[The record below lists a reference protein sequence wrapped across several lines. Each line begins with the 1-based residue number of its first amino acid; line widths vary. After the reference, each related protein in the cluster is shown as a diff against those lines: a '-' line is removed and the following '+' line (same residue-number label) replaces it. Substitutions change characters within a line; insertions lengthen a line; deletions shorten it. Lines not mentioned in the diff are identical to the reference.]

1 MVFLCF
7 ILFIFL
13 IKVSTYFSRFWFFS
27 WFCSSVTLLYI
38 SRIFCYRLFYRWATE
53 GKLARNIAIIGGGE
67 QAKQLLSYL
76 RQLQEPWNK
85 VVGVFDDRL
94 QRTDLNI
101 MGHPLLGET
110 KDVLN
115 VARMYRLDD
124 IIIALPWHA
133 DRRIRE
139 IVNKLK
145 ELPVPIRLSSDLAGI
160 SYMERQSSRL
170 GNALMLDITSKPIS
184 GNAILLKALEDKI
197 LGVLILAAVA
207 PVMAII
213 AMAIKLDSNGP
224 VFFRQKRHGFNSQK
238 FMVYKFRTMIHDPLP
253 EQNFRQATQNDPR
266 VTRIGRF
273 LRRSSLDELPQLFN
287 VLEGTMSLVGPRPH
301 AVSMDEQYAPL
312 IEGYFARHRVKPG
325 ITGWAQVC
333 GLRGETQDPKMLKAR
348 VEHDIFYIENWNLFL
363 DMKILVMTAFVGFIH
378 KNAY

>member
-1 MVFLCF
+1 
-7 ILFIFL
+7 
-13 IKVSTYFSRFWFFS
+13 
-27 WFCSSVTLLYI
+27 
-38 SRIFCYRLFYRWATE
+38 
-53 GKLARNIAIIGGGE
+53 
-67 QAKQLLSYL
+67 
-76 RQLQEPWNK
+76 
-85 VVGVFDDRL
+85 
-94 QRTDLNI
+94 

-238 FMVYKFRTMIHDPLP
+238 FMVFKFRTMIHDPLP